1 MTGMTGNTGR
11 PLRFAVVGCGNI
23 GKTHARA
30 LRELAPRAEMVA
42 AVDIVPDR
50 AAALAEEYGVVALTS
65 LEEVLGRSDID
76 VVTLGTPSGLHADQ
90 AVAALEAG
98 KHVIIEKPVDVTVEA
113 AERVL
118 RAERRSDRTAM
129 VVSQMRYLPGSRLVR
144 QAVESGAF
152 GTLTSGSATMSWWRS
167 QGYYDSGDWRGTWAL
182 DGGGALMNQ
191 GIHVID
197 LFRWFFGDPVEVY
210 AWAGC
215 LAHQR
220 IEVEDTA
227 VAVVRF
233 ANGALGTINGTT
245 AAYPGVNRRIQVHGD
260 RGSAVIEDDR
270 LTYYHAAS
278 GDAADL
284 PYGSHGDE
292 NQVASVLPQTTQSGR
307 SGGQGESTDPALSPA
322 DYGDEF
328 HSSHARQFND
338 FLDAVTEGRSPL
350 VTVTEAAKTLALI
363 RAIYES
369 AQLGEPVKVTA
380 VGQ

>member
-1 MTGMTGNTGR
+1 MAGSIDR

-23 GKTHARA
+23 GRAHARA
-30 LRELAPRAEMVA
+30 LGELAPRAEMVA

-50 AAALAEEYGVVALTS
+50 AAALAHEYGVVSLTS
-65 LEEVLGRSDID
+65 LEEALGRSDID

-98 KHVIIEKPVDVTVEA
+98 KHVIIEKPLDVTMEA

-118 RAERRSDRTAM
+118 RAEKRSDRTAM
-129 VVSQMRYLPGSRLVR
+129 VVSQMRYLPASRVVR
-144 QAVESGAF
+144 DAVQSGAF
-152 GTLTSGSATMSWWRS
+152 GTLTSGSANMAWWRS
-167 QGYYDSGDWRGTWAL
+167 QAYYDSGDWRGTWAL

-210 AWAGC
+210 AWTGR

-260 RGSAVIEDDR
+260 RGSAIIDEGR
-270 LTYYHAAS
+270 LAYYHAAS
-278 GDAADL
+278 EDAEDL
-284 PYGSHGDE
+284 PYGSRGDD
-292 NQVASVLPQTTQSGR
+292 NQAASVLPQKAPSER
-307 SGGQGESTDPALSPA
+307 PEGQGESTDPALSPT
-322 DYGDEF
+322 DDGDEF
-328 HSSHARQFND
+328 HSPHARQFSD
-338 FLDAVTEGRSPL
+338 FLDAVSEGRSPL

-369 AQLGEPVKVTA
+369 AQLGTPVQLTA
-380 VGQ
+380 VGD